1 MRIILDEECYQVQ
14 ESLSY
19 TAGSHTLKFGFDFSK
34 MDPNLNS
41 GPNNNGMFRW
51 ASIADFVQDNPLQQ
65 LSTSLPGNIPERTF
79 RQNLFGF
86 YFNDDWK
93 MTPKFTWNLG
103 LRYEPYTGP
112 SEKWGRVSVVKD
124 WLTAT
129 HYDVGGQMFQ
139 SPGNK
144 YFAPRVGFAWDP
156 QGNGKTAI
164 RGGFGVFYVPL
175 STYVYSRA
183 SYRNAPFSGSIQ
195 QVPRDAQGR
204 VANFASALPYIYSIA
219 PTFLTPQF
227 GPTTSP
233 IIVQYRPDA
242 AYEMKANLT
251 VERQIGQDLSVSVG
265 YVGGRGFHL
274 TRTTDINVRYPLW

>member
-1 MRIILDEECYQVQ
+1 M
-14 ESLSY
+14 
-19 TAGSHTLKFGFDFSK
+19 
-34 MDPNLNS
+34 NS
-41 GPNNNGMFRW
+41 RPS

-93 MTPKFTWNLG
+93 MTSKFTWNLG

-112 SEKWGRVSVVKD
+112 SEKWGRVTVVKD

-195 QVPRDAQGR
+195 
-204 VANFASALPYIYSIA
+204 
-219 PTFLTPQF
+219 
-227 GPTTSP
+227 
-233 IIVQYRPDA
+233 
-242 AYEMKANLT
+242 
-251 VERQIGQDLSVSVG
+251 
-265 YVGGRGFHL
+265 
-274 TRTTDINVRYPLW
+274 